1 MRHAT
6 EGELRRLYDDPLAV
20 PDRMSDHVAACRR
33 CATRRAGIAQATERC
48 TRVLS
53 GPQLVPDVDVAW
65 ARFERQ
71 MSETEDSGRER
82 VGVVASAPWRR
93 PRLMRVSLRTGVL
106 IAAAGAVVAGTAAAA
121 TLTTV
126 FAPTRVAPVTLN
138 QSDLQDIADFMGL
151 GDSHV
156 IGGFSTPSGSRAL
169 PFGTIRWF
177 SSGRAEAVTSL
188 AQASSAAG
196 FPVSLPS
203 HLPSGVGRPE
213 GIMLQPRVKVTVTF
227 DSSAQGV
234 AGASVVLYA
243 GPAVAVE
250 YGSANGIDLPTLA
263 VLTMP
268 RPTAVSSGATI
279 SQIEA
284 FLLRQPGISSELA
297 EELRLLGDLGTTL
310 PVPVPP
316 GASVRSVEVGGSP
329 GVLVADPSGVA
340 SGVIWENSA
349 GMVHVV
355 AGILD
360 PQGVL
365 NVADQIG

>member
-20 PDRMSDHVAACRR
+20 PDRMSDHVAGCRR

-48 TRVLS
+48 TRLLS
-53 GPQLVPDVDVAW
+53 GPQLVPDLDAAW
-65 ARFERQ
+65 ARFERKVNH
-71 MSETEDSGRER
+71 SDDRGPDR
-82 VGVVASAPWRR
+82 VGIVASAPWRR
-93 PRLMRVSLRTGVL
+93 PRALRVSLRTGAL

-126 FAPTRVAPVTLN
+126 FAPTHVAPVTLD

-151 GDSHV
+151 GHSHV
-156 IGGFSTPSGSRAL
+156 IGGFSTPSGSRTL
-169 PFGTIRWF
+169 PFGTIRWS
-177 SSGRAEAVTSL
+177 SSGQPEPVTSV
-188 AQASSAAG
+188 AQASAAAG
-196 FPVSLPS
+196 YPVSLPS
-203 HLPSGVGRPE
+203 HLPSGVGPSE

-234 AGASVVLYA
+234 AGSSVVLYA

-250 YGSANGIDLPTLA
+250 YGSASGIDLPTLA

-268 RPTAVSSGATI
+268 RPTAVSTGATI

-284 FLLRQPGISSELA
+284 FLLRQPGVPTELA

-310 PVPVPP
+310 PVPVPS

-340 SGVIWENSA
+340 SGVIWENGA